1 MAIFHKHI
9 SLLLL
14 QLVLVALVFN
24 KANGSGLKL
33 GFYRKTCPRVEAIV
47 NRATANYIYRA
58 PSLAASLLRL
68 HFHDCFVRGCDGSV
82 LLNSTSNNIA
92 EKDAPPNLSL
102 RGFQVIDAV
111 KAAVEA
117 ACPGVVS
124 CTDILALVA
133 RDATQ
138 LIKGPYWP
146 VPLGR
151 RDGRIS
157 IATESRALP
166 SPFANI
172 TTLRANFASKGLNVK
187 DLVVLSGAHT
197 IGVAHCSTIETR
209 LYNFTGQGDTDPSLD
224 PKYVPQLKSICFP
237 TDKTTLLGMDP
248 GSSKSFDQD
257 YYKVVLKK
265 RGLFQS
271 DSALLSD
278 KKTSLYVKLYS
289 QSHGFT
295 FFKDFQDSM
304 VKMGKIGVLTGKAGE
319 IRRTCAFVN

>member
-1 MAIFHKHI
+1 MAIQKHI
-9 SLLLL
+9 SLV
-14 QLVLVALVFN
+14 QLVIVALVFN
-24 KANGSGLKL
+24 RANGSNLKL
-33 GFYRKTCPRVEAIV
+33 GFYQKTCPGAEAIV
-47 NRATANYIYRA
+47 MKTTASYIYQS

-82 LLNSTSNNIA
+82 LLNSTINNQA

-102 RGFQVIDAV
+102 KGFEVIDAA

-117 ACPGVVS
+117 ACPRVVS
-124 CTDILALVA
+124 CADVLALVA
-133 RDATQ
+133 RDAIH
-138 LIKGPYWP
+138 LINGPFWP

-151 RDGRIS
+151 RDGRVS
-157 IATESRALP
+157 IALESRSLP

-172 TTLRANFASKGLNVK
+172 TTLKANFASKGLNVK

-197 IGVAHCSTIETR
+197 VGVSHCSTITTR

-224 PKYVPQLKSICFP
+224 PKYVPLLKSICLP
-237 TDKTTLLGMDP
+237 NDKNTTLAMDP
-248 GSSKSFDQD
+248 GSSQSFDED

-271 DSALLSD
+271 DATLLND
-278 KKTSLYVKLYS
+278 KLASLYVKLYS
-289 QSHGFT
+289 QSHGYK

-319 IRRTCAFVN
+319 IRRSCALVN